1 MIQSD
6 IKFNAKYGLM
16 KVVPNKAVDLA
27 ACIRDFAISTGQTI
41 ITNGIDTIDGIGSR
55 IKDNFDAMEEFAGA
69 SPSTAGMGYGN
80 ASDSE

>member
-1 MIQSD
+1 MIQGD
-6 IKFNAKYGLM
+6 IKFNAKYGLK

-41 ITNGIDTIDGIGSR
+41 ITNGMESIDDVGLR

-80 ASDSE
+80 TSDSE

>member
-16 KVVPNKAVDLA
+16 KVVPNKSVDLA

-41 ITNGIDTIDGIGSR
+41 ITNGMDTIDAIGSR